1 MGLWQ
6 ILWGIDPSY
15 GASLRGGSVS
25 PWPHAKPRATASPTP
40 CRSWCRPGDGQCL
53 WGCSRRWPPSQAEP
67 SQAHVSPTWLR
78 VLRFLLW
85 SVTVK
90 GFSTPRQLSA
100 AALLPQLQWLSFI
113 RLRLQTLTVAYKPWE
128 DFSWSRS
135 SVLSILA
142 RCRFSYKASCFQMG
156 NYCTGIYAVL
166 PLSGC
171 VGCHS
176 SMN

>member
-1 MGLWQ
+1 M
-6 ILWGIDPSY
+6 
-15 GASLRGGSVS
+15 A
-25 PWPHAKPRATASPTP
+25 PRLT
-40 CRSWCRPGDGQCL
+40 Q
-53 WGCSRRWPPSQAEP
+53 GCSQPDPTQVWVQSRGQAVLLGLQPVLSQAEL
-67 SQAHVSPTWLR
+67 SHAEQSESGVSPTWLR
-78 VLRFLLW
+78 VLRFLLR

>member
-1 MGLWQ
+1 MLVRCRARGAALVVGQ
-6 ILWGIDPSY
+6 QAASSPC
-15 GASLRGGSVS
+15 ASL
-25 PWPHAKPRATASPTP
+25 WP
-40 CRSWCRPGDGQCL
+40 QVL
-53 WGCSRRWPPSQAEP
+53 W
-67 SQAHVSPTWLR
+67 
-78 VLRFLLW
+78 FLLW
-85 SVTVK
+85 PVILD
-90 GFSTPRQLSA
+90 GFFPPRQLSA
-100 AALLPQLQWLSFI
+100 AAPVPQLQWLSFMS
-113 RLRLQTLTVAYKPWE
+113 LQLQPLTAAYKPWE

-135 SVLSILA
+135 SVQSILA